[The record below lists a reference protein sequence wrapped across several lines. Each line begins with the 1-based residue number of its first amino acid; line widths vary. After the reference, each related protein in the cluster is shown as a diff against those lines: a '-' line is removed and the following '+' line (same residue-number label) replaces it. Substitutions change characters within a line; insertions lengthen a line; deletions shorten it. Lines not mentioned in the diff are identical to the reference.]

1 MPIISIK
8 QTGNFTKSE
17 RFLKRI
23 THTDF
28 ASRLRE
34 YGEQGVFNLYKATP
48 VDSGET
54 ANSWRYAIEREPGRI
69 RLSWI
74 NDYAPNGVQVAVLIQ
89 YGHATKN
96 GSWVEGIDYI
106 NPALAPVFNDIANKL
121 WKEVT
126 ES

>member
-1 MPIISIK
+1 MSVITIK

-28 ASRLRE
+28 ASKLRA
-34 YGEQGVFNLYKATP
+34 YGDRGVFELYKATP
-48 VDSGET
+48 VGTGAT
-54 ANSWRYAIEREPGRI
+54 AQSWRYVIEQEPGRI
-69 RLSWI
+69 KLSWV
-74 NDYAPNGVQVAVLIQ
+74 NDCVENGAQVAILIQ

-96 GSWVEGIDYI
+96 GGWVEGKDYI
-106 NPALAPVFNDIANKL
+106 NPALAPVFDDILNKL

-126 ES
+126 E